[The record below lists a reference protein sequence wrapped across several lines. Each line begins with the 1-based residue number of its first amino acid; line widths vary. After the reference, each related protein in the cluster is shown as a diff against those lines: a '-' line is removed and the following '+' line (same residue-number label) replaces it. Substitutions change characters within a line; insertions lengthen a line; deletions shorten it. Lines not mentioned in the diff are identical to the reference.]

1 MKVTIARVL
10 ALVLTGMLATVVV
23 LWVSNSE
30 SDSKLLLYLL
40 GIVPLLPWVR
50 GLVHGTPKAYLGLS
64 LVSLLYLLHGSVEA
78 FTTNSLFGWIES
90 VIALSLM
97 FSAAMYARWASM
109 ES

>member
-23 LWVSNSE
+23 IWVSKSQ

-50 GLVHGTPKAYLGLS
+50 GLVQGTPKAYLGIS
-64 LVSLLYLLHGSVEA
+64 FVSLLYLLHGSVEA
-78 FTTNSLFGWIES
+78 FTTNALFGWIEA
-90 VIALSLM
+90 VIALCLM

-109 ES
+109 EN

>member
-1 MKVTIARVL
+1 MKITIARVL
-10 ALVLTGMLATVVV
+10 ALVLTGMLAAVVV
-23 LWVSNSE
+23 IWVSNSE
-30 SDSKLLLYLL
+30 SDSKLMLYLL
-40 GIVPLLPWVR
+40 GIVPLLPWIR

-78 FTTNSLFGWIES
+78 FTTNSLYGWIEA
-90 VIALSLM
+90 VIALCLM

>member
-1 MKVTIARVL
+1 MKITVARL
-10 ALVLTGMLATVVV
+10 LTLVLTGMLALIVVV
-23 LWVSNSE
+23 WISNSQ

-50 GLVHGTPKAYLGLS
+50 GLLHGKPKAYLGLA

-78 FTTNSLFGWIES
+78 FTTNSLYGWLEAI
-90 VIALSLM
+90 VALSLM